1 MSPSRPLPPPGGEK
15 LLLGV
20 VHLPPL
26 PGAPRYE
33 GGGLDPVV
41 EHARADAEA
50 LLRAGF
56 HGFIV
61 ENFGDAPFFAG
72 AVPPVVV
79 ASMTAVLQQLPVEG
93 AVVGVNVLRNDA
105 ASALAVATAVG
116 AAFIRVNVHVGAMV
130 TDQGVV
136 EGRAAETLRLRAAL
150 GAEVGILA
158 DVDVKHARPL
168 GGPTDLLEATRETV
182 GRGLADGVIV
192 TGRATGAPVDPG
204 DLRRVRDAAAD
215 RIAEECAMLE
225 EARNGVL
232 SELGRLGTLRD
243 QLVPW
248 AGLEIPREELRT
260 LRTTATILGTVPSE
274 RAHALEVELEE
285 VSDAVHLERVGEH
298 EGTSHVVLFHRNE
311 DTGRIADALRAA
323 ECSEASLPSFQGTV
337 REELERIRAEI
348 SAKERERAEVEAR
361 SAELVPHRRE
371 LLVLIDH
378 LSDCVAE
385 EVIRSRFART
395 SRSMLIEGWMEGENF
410 AQAKAELEAEFET
423 VRVMEAESM
432 PGEEPPTEFANA
444 PAIQWTCLRGR

>member
-215 RIAEECAMLE
+215 HLVLAGSGATADNVAELLAIAD
-225 EARNGVL
+225 GVI
-232 SELGRLGTLRD
+232 
-243 QLVPW
+243 V
-248 AGLEIPREELRT
+248 
-260 LRTTATILGTVPSE
+260 
-274 RAHALEVELEE
+274 
-285 VSDAVHLERVGEH
+285 
-298 EGTSHVVLFHRNE
+298 GTSLKHGGDVRAPV
-311 DTGRIADALRAA
+311 DPARAA
-323 ECSEASLPSFQGTV
+323 AFMRV
-337 REELERIRAEI
+337 A
-348 SAKERERAEVEAR
+348 AR
-361 SAELVPHRRE
+361 SRA
-371 LLVLIDH
+371 
-378 LSDCVAE
+378 
-385 EVIRSRFART
+385 
-395 SRSMLIEGWMEGENF
+395 
-410 AQAKAELEAEFET
+410 
-423 VRVMEAESM
+423 
-432 PGEEPPTEFANA
+432 
-444 PAIQWTCLRGR
+444 